1 MNIDQLQRLINHL
14 YCAAISGQGLI
25 SQHCGPEMPI
35 DRNVMRAVVKG
46 IRMGQSPEQI
56 SAQTGVDPGLV
67 DKIKGELKNRYV
79 PVMIWGEA
87 GIGKSETVRGVA
99 DGLDIG
105 FIDLRLG
112 QLEPGDLLGQPRSEK
127 VYPCVYD
134 WEAGA
139 DPEVLAMRF
148 SQSHLYRYIVEN
160 YAEVA
165 EGKSPGAI
173 IEEAVQLAESPK
185 YKHLVDF
192 QTVYATP
199 SWFPAPNTHGILFL
213 DELNRSHE
221 DVRAA
226 IFQLILDRR
235 MHTLQ
240 LPRGWI
246 IVSANNPPSREYGEV
261 DEMNDKAFRS
271 RFLHTVLEP
280 TVDEWLAY
288 AQETNVDPTIRTVI
302 RGQPA
307 LLGLQ
312 PMGGDVVPDAS
323 PTPRTWVMLNNI
335 MEGLPSDLLLEVA
348 SGLIGPVAAAAWAKL
363 RLVRDQP
370 VRADQL
376 LAGYDQVRPLL
387 FKFINYPD
395 PVFDEGGDPVMDPQ
409 TGQQQVVMRQRT
421 DMIAVTFDDLT
432 PILAERPLQP
442 AEADAVVALLSDAFK
457 STEDG
462 GLGMK
467 DIAFQYL
474 RFWSKTPGGHSVI
487 PRTTGYVR
495 ETLEQAGMMAQVTA
509 AQSGT
514 RRRRRRRPQF
524 EQMQGIPMQ
533 PQPRIAIA
541 DWAYGELQPE
551 PAPAY
556 AW

>member
-1 MNIDQLQRLINHL
+1 MNIDQLQRLIEHL
-14 YCAAISGQGLI
+14 YCAALSGQGLI
-25 SQHCGPEMPI
+25 SQHCTPEMPI
-35 DRNVMRAVVKG
+35 DRNVMAAIVKG
-46 IRMGQSPEQI
+46 IRLGQSPDQI
-56 SAQTGVDPGLV
+56 SSQTGVDAALIE
-67 DKIKGELKNRYV
+67 KIKAELKNRYV
-79 PVMIWGEA
+79 PVMVWGEA

-99 DGLDIG
+99 DRLDIG

-134 WEAGA
+134 WESGA

-160 YAEVA
+160 HAEVA
-165 EGKSPGAI
+165 QGKSPGKI
-173 IEEAVQLAESPK
+173 IEEAVALAESSN

-280 TVDEWLAY
+280 TVEEWLEY
-288 AQETNVDPTIRTVI
+288 AQETNVDPTIRSVI
-302 RGQPA
+302 RTQPD
-307 LLGLQ
+307 LLGLVR
-312 PMGGDVVPDAS
+312 MGDNVIPDAS
-323 PTPRTWVMLNNI
+323 RTPRTWVMLNNI
-335 MEGLPSDLLLEVA
+335 MEGLPPDILLEVA
-348 SGLIGPVAAAAWAKL
+348 SGLIGPAAAAAWSKL

-370 VRADQL
+370 VLAHQL
-376 LAGYDQVRPLL
+376 LAGYDLVRPLL
-387 FKFINYPD
+387 HKFINYPD
-395 PVFDEGGDPVMDPQ
+395 PVFDADGKPVIDEH
-409 TGQQQVVMRQRT
+409 TGQQQVIMQPRT
-421 DMIAVTFDDLT
+421 DMVAVTFDSLT
-432 PILAERPLQP
+432 PIMEERPLTP
-442 AEADAVVALLSDAFK
+442 TESDAVVAFLSDTFANV
-457 STEDG
+457 EDG

-467 DIAFQYL
+467 DIALQYL
-474 RFWSKTPGGHSVI
+474 RFWSKKPGGHSVVA
-487 PRTTGYVR
+487 RTTEDVR
-495 ETLEQAGMMAQVTA
+495 AVLEQAGLSARVEEA
-509 AQSGT
+509 SRGS
-514 RRRRRRRPQF
+514 RRRRRRPQF
-524 EQMQGIPMQ
+524 EQMQGIPMGA
-533 PQPRIAIA
+533 QPRMAIG
-541 DWAYGELQPE
+541 DWAYGELAAQ